1 MKNKTIDV
9 IMEISKNEIVDS
21 INKICEKNGLP
32 LCLLNIILSN
42 ITVEVNNMTQQELQ
56 KNMTEYLENQ
66 EQKTNKEV
74 DNNG

>member
-1 MKNKTIDV
+1 MDKTLDV

-21 INKICEKNGLP
+21 INKICEKNNLP

-56 KNMTEYLENQ
+56 KNMNNYIASQEKNTE
-66 EQKTNKEV
+66 KKMG
-74 DNNG
+74 DK